1 MPLRRSFFAGLWLK
15 RADRLYGRDKQG
27 ETETGKLDGKV
38 AIVTGAGRGIGR
50 AIAEA
55 YLQEGAKVA
64 VTAAREQAELNQ
76 LAKQGWSERVLARLS
91 DVTNPEACEQVVDQT
106 IQRFG
111 HVDILVNNAGRG
123 MKYVSASFLTE
134 PTRFWEVEPSVWHLI
149 IDTNVNGPFYMARAV
164 VTRLLEQQR
173 EGSIINIGV
182 SYETMKRRGFS
193 PYGSS
198 KAALEAAS
206 TIWAQELIE
215 ARIRVNILL
224 PGGATNTGMVPAQTP
239 ADVQARLLQPEI
251 IQAPAVFLASDA
263 SRELTGR
270 RLIATEWSAESPQG
284 GAIVEGI
291 G

>member
-1 MPLRRSFFAGLWLK
+1 M
-15 RADRLYGRDKQG
+15 
-27 ETETGKLDGKV
+27 GKLDGKV

-64 VTAAREQAELNQ
+64 VTAARELAELDQ
-76 LAKQGWSERVLARLS
+76 LVKQDWSGRVLALLA
-91 DVTNPEACEQVVDQT
+91 DVTDPEACEQVVDQT

-111 HVDILVNNAGRG
+111 HVDILVNNAARG
-123 MKYVSASFLTE
+123 MKYVSASFLTA
-134 PTRFWEVEPSVWHLI
+134 PTRFWEVEPSVWRMI

-164 VTRLLEQQR
+164 VARLLEHQR

-198 KAALEAAS
+198 KAALESAS
-206 TIWAQELIE
+206 AIWAQELIE
-215 ARIRVNILL
+215 AHIRVNILL
-224 PGGATNTGMVPAQTP
+224 PGGATNTGMVPAETP

-251 IQAPAVFLASDA
+251 MKAPAVFLASDA
-263 SRELTGR
+263 SQELTGR
-270 RLIATEWSAESPQG
+270 RLIATEWSAANPQG
-284 GAIVEGI
+284 RAIVEGI

>member
-15 RADRLYGRDKQG
+15 RADRLSGRDKQG
-27 ETETGKLDGKV
+27 ATEMGKLDGKV

-55 YLQEGAKVA
+55 YVQEGAKVA

-76 LAKQGWSERVLARLS
+76 LAKQDGSERVLALLA
-91 DVTNPEACEQVVDQT
+91 DITNPGACEQVVDQT

-134 PTRFWEVEPSVWHLI
+134 PTRFWEVEPSVWRLI

-164 VTRLLEQQR
+164 TTRWLQQQR

-193 PYGSS
+193 PYGPS
-198 KAALEAAS
+198 KAALEATSA
-206 TIWAQELIE
+206 IWAQELSE
-215 ARIRVNILL
+215 TRIRVNMLL
-224 PGGATNTGMVPAQTP
+224 PGGATNTGMVPASTP

-251 IQAPAVFLASDA
+251 IQASAVFLASDV

-284 GAIVEGI
+284 RAIVEGI

>member
-1 MPLRRSFFAGLWLK
+1 M
-15 RADRLYGRDKQG
+15 
-27 ETETGKLDGKV
+27 GKLDGKV

-55 YLQEGAKVA
+55 YLQEGASVTI
-64 VTAAREQAELNQ
+64 TAAHGQTELDQ
-76 LAKQGWSERVLARLS
+76 LAKQDWPEQVVALLA
-91 DVTNPEACEQVVDQT
+91 DVTDQEACEQVVDQT

-123 MKYVSASFLTE
+123 MKQVRAPFLTE
-134 PTRFWEVEPSVWHLI
+134 PTRFWEVEPSVWQMI
-149 IDTNVNGPFYMARAV
+149 IDTNINGPFYMARAV

-193 PYGSS
+193 PYGPS
-198 KAALEAAS
+198 KAALESAS
-206 TIWAQELIE
+206 AIWAQELIE
-215 ARIRVNILL
+215 ARIRVNLLL
-224 PGGATNTGMVPAQTP
+224 PGGPTNTGLLPTEMP

-251 IQAPAVFLASDA
+251 MKAPAVFLASDA
-263 SRELTGR
+263 SQELTGR
-270 RLIATEWSAESPQG
+270 RLIATEWSATNPQG
-284 GAIVEGI
+284 RAIVEGI

>member
-1 MPLRRSFFAGLWLK
+1 M
-15 RADRLYGRDKQG
+15 
-27 ETETGKLDGKV
+27 GKLDGKV

-55 YLQEGAKVA
+55 YLQEGAKVSI
-64 VTAAREQAELNQ
+64 TAAHGQTELDQ
-76 LAKQGWSERVLARLS
+76 LAKQDWSEQVLALLA
-91 DVTNPEACEQVVDQT
+91 DVTNQEACEQVVNQT

-123 MKYVSASFLTE
+123 MKYVSTSFLTE
-134 PTRFWEVEPSVWHLI
+134 PTRFWEVEPSVWRMI

-206 TIWAQELIE
+206 AIWAQELIE

-224 PGGATNTGMVPAQTP
+224 PGGATNTGMVPAETP
-239 ADVQARLLQPEI
+239 VDVQARLLQPEI
-251 IQAPAVFLASDA
+251 MKAPAVFLASD
-263 SRELTGR
+263 SSQELTGR
-270 RLIATEWSAESPQG
+270 RLIATEWSAANPQG
-284 GAIVEGI
+284 RAIVEGI

>member
-1 MPLRRSFFAGLWLK
+1 M
-15 RADRLYGRDKQG
+15 
-27 ETETGKLDGKV
+27 GKLDGKV
-38 AIVTGAGRGIGR
+38 AIVTGAGRGMGR

-55 YLQEGAKVA
+55 YLQEGASVT
-64 VTAAREQAELNQ
+64 VTAAREQTELDQ
-76 LAKQGWSERVLARLS
+76 LTKQDWSEQVLALLA
-91 DVTNPEACEQVVDQT
+91 DVTNQEACERVVDQT

-123 MKYVSASFLTE
+123 MKYVSSSFLTK
-134 PTRFWEVEPSVWHLI
+134 PTRFWEVEPEVWRMI
-149 IDTNVNGPFYMARAV
+149 IETNVNGPFSMARAV

-173 EGSIINIGV
+173 AGSIINISA

-193 PYGSS
+193 PYGPS

-206 TIWAQELIE
+206 AIWAQELSE

-224 PGGATNTGMVPAQTP
+224 PGGATNTGMVPAKTP

-251 IQAPAVFLASDA
+251 IQAPAVFLASDV
-263 SRELTGR
+263 SQDLTGR
-270 RLIATEWSAESPQG
+270 RLIATEWSAAYPQG
-284 GAIVEGI
+284 RAIAEGI